1 MNNFTIEDYKTA
13 IRTRHKIA
21 IKEDVSGILSDPT
34 PAQLRDFYL
43 RLLERGLSKSDE
55 EIMKMFLEAN
65 ESSSLKKTIEN
76 CNIAKFRPI
85 ISFLKGKNTDNKPRI
100 EMAAILVNFQPRPS
114 RKFLDE
120 EPKNE
125 ENKSTESPNKLESII
140 IENEIGEKIEEIE
153 DENENE
159 GITEDLN
166 IDNES
171 TDTKSPNEPPIV
183 KSSGLSPKKLKLTI
197 LGIAIVFC
205 LGFVISYFFYPK
217 KQCMQWS
224 GDHYEK
230 VDCKPEISGI
240 GTFNLIDPFDENQFE
255 VKKISVCDTTK
266 CFKNG
271 QAIIW
276 YGKFNNQVTFFNIDG
291 KHPENGKSLR
301 PVTPHIFNKYKK
313 KDCASK

>member
-1 MNNFTIEDYKTA
+1 MNNFTIEDYKIA
-13 IRTRHKIA
+13 IRTRYKIA

-43 RLLERGLSKSDE
+43 RLFEKGLSKSDE

-65 ESSSLKKTIEN
+65 QSSSLKKTIEN

-85 ISFLKGKNTDNKPRI
+85 ISFLKGRNTDNKPRI

-120 EPKNE
+120 EAVML
-125 ENKSTESPNKLESII
+125 ENKLTESPDKPESII
-140 IENEIGEKIEEIE
+140 IENKNGDKNEEIV
-153 DENENE
+153 DENE
-159 GITEDLN
+159 GTTEDIQIN
-166 IDNES
+166 
-171 TDTKSPNEPPIV
+171 NEPPVNESLIH
-183 KSSGLSPKKLKLTI
+183 KSSRRFNKKLNWTI
-197 LGIAIVFC
+197 AGVTIIFC
-205 LGFVISYFFYPK
+205 LGFLISYYFYPK

-224 GDHYEK
+224 GDHYDK
-230 VDCKPEISGI
+230 VDCKPQISGI
-240 GTFNLIDPFDENQFE
+240 GIFNLIDPFDENQFE
-255 VKKISVCDTTK
+255 LKKISVCDTTT

-276 YGKFNNQVTFFNIDG
+276 YRKISNTRVDFFNLDG
-291 KHPENGKSLR
+291 KHPENGKDLR
-301 PVTPHIFNKYKK
+301 PVTPHIFNKYKS